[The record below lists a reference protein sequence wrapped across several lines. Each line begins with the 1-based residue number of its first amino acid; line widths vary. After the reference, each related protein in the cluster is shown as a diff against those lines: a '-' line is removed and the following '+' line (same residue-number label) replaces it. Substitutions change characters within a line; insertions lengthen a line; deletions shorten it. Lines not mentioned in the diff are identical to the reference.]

1 MPAVNERIYGTA
13 EQWERLKTAGND
25 SDTLLVPT
33 RAYFGETPKSDGTTT
48 TDYMMGTLS
57 TAYLNG
63 KLQVNEPID
72 TSICPIGCDAG
83 FQVRQVTYY
92 PPRNNANTEKITTK
106 VEGTAPLFFQT
117 YYSNPSTFKH
127 SADFHLNNSTNI
139 ERAAWAYDMQPSSQS
154 LSNYTYLRNWDG
166 PVVPI
171 TSMPVKSSVWC
182 IFVGCSPVTEWN
194 TVTSSPNLVIYDLNS
209 YVNGTVTISGQTYKV
224 HEYYPEI
231 IWIGVR
237 LFTSTD
243 TNVQNIKRD
252 SSTYFYGASFSQEI
266 NDFQYNDDTTLHML
280 RYDAYPWTG
289 ILSNWRYLNNNNLE
303 TDSRDARAFIVYG
316 KATAQFISTN
326 TANQW
331 YGVAGVGI
339 TTESVYNS
347 DYRMWQHSNLI
358 ERWGDIESFKE
369 FCLTQC
375 AYFGMFFT
383 ADYTVAR
390 DGELDA
396 ENMYLGIIDDSGITH
411 GQYSQGQDNRKQ
423 KQWDWNDLINDSPY
437 DPTKEDDNDPNE
449 YDNRTILNPNPIN
462 TGFGKFTKS
471 YAMQGTEIFFI
482 SRFLYNTIAENVDND
497 TYLLQRFL
505 TNNPIDCITSLMVF
519 PFDLNK
525 LFGSSPEQIY
535 LGNQPV
541 TYVLPS
547 GISYAVNGIPI
558 TEGTAIID
566 CGSCTYYRQ
575 YKDFRDYEPY
585 SNAEISIPYCGS
597 IPISPA
603 EYMGHTI
610 SVKLLVDFNTG
621 GCMALIY
628 RDELVT
634 DSITGTVGSQVS
646 VTGIQQADYNN
657 AVYNANANLKRAQLG
672 QLSQISNAIISTGV
686 QAASG
691 NAGGALSGLMNA
703 VTGTMQSNLNIQ
715 QAEYELQHIQTPY
728 KTLGTSTPVTSMCNE
743 QSCRL
748 ILKRPQMLDNYNPSQ
763 YGHTVGFACLITAPL
778 SNFTGFTQATNV
790 DLSGVTATVTEKQM
804 IQQQLQSGVYL

>member
-1 MPAVNERIYGTA
+1 MPTVNTGIYGTA
-13 EQWERLKTAGND
+13 EQWERLKTSNND

-48 TDYMMGTLS
+48 KDYMMGTLS

-154 LSNYTYLRNWDG
+154 TSNYTYLRNGDG

-194 TVTSSPNLVIYDLNS
+194 MVTSSPDLVICDLNS

-224 HEYYPEI
+224 NEYYPEI

-237 LFTSTD
+237 LCTSTD
-243 TNVQNIKRD
+243 TNTQNIKRD
-252 SSTYFYGASFSQEI
+252 SNTYFYGASFSQEI

-289 ILSNWRYLNNNNLE
+289 SVSNWRYLNNNNLE
-303 TDSRDARAFIVYG
+303 TDSRNARAFIVYG
-316 KATAQFISTN
+316 KANAQFISTN

-358 ERWGDIESFKE
+358 ERWGDIESFQE

-423 KQWDWNDLINDSPY
+423 KQWDWNDLISDSPY
-437 DPTKEDDNDPNE
+437 DPSHKPDPSIYDEETKLVGNTNAGTAFLHVYECSYE
-449 YDNRTILNPNPIN
+449 TINNLKKYLYQIVAPEA
-462 TGFGKFTKS
+462 TDESLTKS
-471 YAMQGTEIFFI
+471 
-482 SRFLYNTIAENVDND
+482 
-497 TYLLQRFL
+497 FL
-505 TNNPIDCITSLMVF
+505 TVNPIDCITGCYEF
-519 PFDLNK
+519 PFTVWDRTSAPSNIILGNTTARGGDENPIVGYSVINT
-525 LFGSSPEQIY
+525 LRVLDFGSIY
-535 LGNQPV
+535 
-541 TYVLPS
+541 
-547 GISYAVNGIPI
+547 
-558 TEGTAIID
+558 
-566 CGSCTYYRQ
+566 YYPF
-575 YKDFRDYEPY
+575 YDDFRDYEPY
-585 SNAEISIPYCGS
+585 SEALLYIPYVGY
-597 IPISPA
+597 IPISPS
-603 EYMGHTI
+603 EFMGHNI
-610 SVKLLVDFNTG
+610 GLKIICDLLTG
-621 GCMALIY
+621 SCQALVHK
-628 RDELVT
+628 DGLVIE
-634 DSITGTVGSQVS
+634 SSSGNIGTQVPI
-646 VTGIQQADYNN
+646 TGIQQADYSNSIHGASTRLLSSQVSSVASFGN
-657 AVYNANANLKRAQLG
+657 AISSLITGNVGGLVNTVANVAQAGINA
-672 QLSQISNAIISTGV
+672 SNAKYELEHTKVPFKQSGV
-686 QAASG
+686 ASP
-691 NAGGALSGLMNA
+691 NINF
-703 VTGTMQSNLNIQ
+703 SNEQ
-715 QAEYELQHIQTPY
+715 QA
-728 KTLGTSTPVTSMCNE
+728 
-743 QSCRL
+743 RL
-748 ILKRPQMLDNYNPSQ
+748 ILKRPQMLDSYNPSQ